1 MVNTSDDD
9 DGPDAC
15 LAPLALH
22 YNKRE
27 KLRMEEKNE
36 KEEKGRERRR
46 GDDGQIRN
54 RGLRLSRS

>member
-9 DGPDAC
+9 DGPDVC
-15 LAPLALH
+15 LAPLAPH

-36 KEEKGRERRR
+36 GGKGKRKKK
-46 GDDGQIRN
+46 GG
-54 RGLRLSRS
+54 